1 MKRFMALFVAL
12 SLALVSSTALAQF
25 PKLTAA
31 SPLGIAPGQT
41 VDLTLSGTALAKPTG
56 VWSNLSAKFELPTDD
71 KKNGTAAD
79 KVVYRITVPADAPQG
94 TYALRIA
101 TPGGISNLRLFTVDE
116 LPTLRQAANTTLATA
131 QELQLPVAVEGSVNA
146 ESFHYF
152 KFRGEAGQRLSLDV
166 QARRLGSALDSV
178 VRLLDATGR
187 ELAFSDDE
195 NATEADSRF
204 AIRLPAAGEYF
215 IELRDIRYQG
225 SANHV
230 FRMRVGDFP
239 LVTTTYPLGVQRGT
253 TARLSVTGPDSG
265 EVPMLEVA
273 APADTSDSA
282 SFVAKHLNGK
292 HGTGG
297 RVVVSGGIEQ
307 VEFEPNDTVETAT
320 LVSLSGAIN
329 GRFEA
334 PKDRDQYRFAVK
346 KGERYRFVGRTRTL
360 GAPTDLLLRLLDPA
374 GKQLAESD
382 DTGLDEGSIEL
393 NAPADGVYQLVVEE
407 LLGRGGSEQV
417 YRVEIEPYRPSFS
430 LSVDADVKAKIEA
443 DPFNAPR
450 GGTFVAKVSAVRRDY
465 TGPITLSVEGLGEGV
480 KFRTNIIAEG
490 KNDTTMQVTLPP
502 SLESGKYYPLRI
514 VGRAKIGDA
523 DVAVTASGMNAV
535 RGQLGGLIY
544 PPAWLDSQMM
554 LGIGGEFADFLKLST
569 EPKTA
574 SIAQLLGTTNLKLK
588 VEKLSKFDDKIDVA
602 VEGLPSGFTSKV
614 AAIEKGKTEA
624 VIELTGPANVS
635 PGKHTLHI
643 AATGTLQN
651 QTKTVRLDVP
661 LEIVEPLAVEAT
673 IVDGATAERGKLKV
687 KVIRA
692 PGVTGEVALAVRG
705 AHRGLKADTVKL
717 AADKNEAELNYSAD
731 KASVPGELI
740 VSGTVSVN
748 KQNVRI
754 DSRPVK
760 VQVAKRN

>member
-1 MKRFMALFVAL
+1 MKRFMAGFVAV
-12 SLALVSSTALAQF
+12 SLAVVSNSAQAQF

-31 SPLGIAPGQT
+31 SPLGVAPGQT
-41 VDLTLSGTALAKPTG
+41 VDLTLTGTALAKPTG

-79 KVVYRITVPADAPQG
+79 KVVYRVTVPADAPQG

-116 LPTLRQAANTTLATA
+116 LPTLKQVANTTLATA
-131 QELQLPVAVEGSVNA
+131 QELPLPVAVEGSVNA
-146 ESFHYF
+146 ESYHYF
-152 KFRGEAGQRLSLDV
+152 KFRGEAGQRLAVDV

-178 VRLLDATGR
+178 VRLFDATGR

-195 NATEADSRF
+195 EATEADSRF
-204 AIRLPAAGEYF
+204 VTRLPAAGEYF

-239 LVTTTYPLGVQRGT
+239 LVTTTFPLGVQRGT
-253 TARLSVTGPDSG
+253 TARLTVTGPDSG
-265 EVPMLEVA
+265 EVPAIEV
-273 APADTSDSA
+273 PTSTATTDSA

-292 HGTGG
+292 NGTAG
-297 RVVVSGGIEQ
+297 RVFVSSGVEQ
-307 VEFEPNDTVETAT
+307 VEIEPNDTVETAT
-320 LVSLSGAIN
+320 LVSLSGSIN

-334 PKDRDQYRFAVK
+334 PKDRDHYRFAVK
-346 KGERYRFVGRTRTL
+346 KGERVRFIGRTRTL

-374 GKQLAESD
+374 GKQLSESD

-417 YRVEIEPYRPSFS
+417 YRVEVEPYKPGFS

-450 GGTFVAKVSAVRRDY
+450 GGTFVAKVSAARRDY
-465 TGPITLSVEGLGEGV
+465 TGPITVTVEGLGAGV
-480 KFRTNIIAEG
+480 TFANNTIAEG
-490 KNDTTMQVTLPP
+490 KADTTMQVTVPATID
-502 SLESGKYYPLRI
+502 SGKYFPIRF
-514 VGRAKIGDA
+514 VGRAKVGDA
-523 DVAVTASGMNAV
+523 EVAVTANSMNAI

-544 PPAWLDSQMM
+544 PPAWLEGQLM
-554 LGIGGEFADFLKLST
+554 LGIGGEFAEFLKLT
-569 EPKTA
+569 VDPKTP
-574 SIAQLLGTTNLKLK
+574 SIPQLLGTTNFKLK
-588 VEKLSKFDDKIDVA
+588 VEKLNKFDDKINVA

-614 AAIEKGKTEA
+614 AAIEKGKAET
-624 VIELTGPANVS
+624 VIEVTGPANLAQ
-635 PGKHTLHI
+635 GKHTLQI

-661 LEIVEPLAVEAT
+661 LEVVSPLVVEASV
-673 IVDGATAERGKLKV
+673 VDGATAERGKLKV
-687 KVIRA
+687 KIARA
-692 PGVTGEVALAVRG
+692 PGVAGEVTLAVRG
-705 AHRGLKADTVKL
+705 AARGFKADAVKL
-717 AADKNEAELNYSAD
+717 PADKNEAEINYTAD
-731 KASVPGELI
+731 KGSSGGELI
-740 VSGTVSVN
+740 VSGTLSVN